1 MYTFAL
7 VNTEIITFFS
17 LKLTCLGAIGLSIAH
32 KKRPPAQADGH
43 KLFAVKVAALPF
55 SCRV

>member
-17 LKLTCLGAIGLSIAH
+17 LKLTLPGAICLSIAQ
-32 KKRPPAQADGH
+32 KRPTAQAAGL
-43 KLFAVKVAALPF
+43 KIFAAKNP
-55 SCRV
+55 C